1 MAKKP
6 TSKSTKAEILEA
18 YEELMQEKKE
28 LESQV
33 AQLPKEK
40 PAVSSGN
47 HTRST
52 WEIQPEKSSQLQAS
66 VVELMT
72 NQTAVNVD
80 RDKMEQIIDGLDQLQ
95 LGFGGAVS
103 YLSEKLTTEA
113 TKLADVQSTVA
124 AETQELKALHDL
136 EIAED
141 TLDTLIQQYEDS
153 SKAFEQEFND
163 RRESLEQETQDLKN
177 AWSKEQAE
185 HERLVRER
193 LDDLQKTRQRDADS
207 YQYDLE
213 QQRNLSIDEYEHQQQ
228 LLDRE
233 LAESRQ
239 LQEKLWA
246 DREKAI
252 ADREK
257 EFAECK
263 TKVEEFPQKL
273 EENMERGK
281 DNGRNI
287 GRYQAKVKADLREK
301 EVEGQK
307 HFYELRLQSL
317 SQTINNQEARIQ
329 SLSQQLD
336 SALKQVQDLAVKAIE
351 GASNAKS
358 SEAIKEIALE
368 QAKQLKGK

>member
-33 AQLPKEK
+33 AQLPQDKPQEKIPEK
-40 PAVSSGN
+40 PPQV
-47 HTRST
+47 
-52 WEIQPEKSSQLQAS
+52 KAS
-66 VVELMT
+66 DVELKRNNT
-72 NQTAVNVD
+72 KVNQ
-80 RDKMEQIIDGLDQLQ
+80 DKMEQIIDGLDRLQ

-103 YLSEKLTTEA
+103 ELSEKLTTEA

-124 AETQELKALHDL
+124 AETEELKALHDL

-153 SKAFEQEFND
+153 SKAFEEEFND

-228 LLDRE
+228 LLDQE

-273 EENMERGK
+273 EENTERGK

-358 SEAIKEIALE
+358 SEAIKEIAME